1 MSIHPKHFLAGI
13 VSPTTSALA
22 LAIALGSAVAAA
34 AAAGQLPR
42 NWPLAPSE
50 LERRFASGDFVILEV
65 KGAGGG
71 VTGAYRL
78 LIEYS
83 DGKQFKVKWK
93 SVPAKSAD
101 GWNNSPRKE
110 LASYEVQRW
119 LVDEND
125 FLVPTSLPV
134 CIPLERY
141 APIDPKA
148 KPTLPG
154 TTCVLGVLTTWLEDV
169 TAPEKLEDKKRL
181 REDEA
186 FARYMADFNLLAY
199 LIDHR
204 DGRRGNVLLSSDAA
218 DPRVFAVDNGI
229 AFGPFPWN
237 FLVRNWN
244 DIRVPWLRRDTVE
257 RLRRV
262 DENTIERLGVIAELA
277 ADEAGVL
284 RPVQPGP
291 NLDDDEGVRIRKG
304 RIQFGLTEDEID
316 DLEDRIEDLLK
327 EVDSGKIALR

>member
-1 MSIHPKHFLAGI
+1 MSIPPKRILTRI
-13 VSPTTSALA
+13 VSPGTAAVAVVLA
-22 LAIALGSAVAAA
+22 LGGAVAAA

-42 NWPLAPSE
+42 NWPQAPSE
-50 LERRFASGDFVILEV
+50 LERRFASGDFLIREV

-71 VTGAYRL
+71 VTGASRL
-78 LIEYS
+78 LIEYP

-125 FLVPTSLPV
+125 FLVPTSVPV
-134 CIPLERY
+134 CIPLDRY
-141 APIDPKA
+141 APVDAKA
-148 KPTLPG
+148 KATLPG
-154 TTCVLGVLTTWLEDV
+154 TSCVLGILTTWLEDV

-181 REDEA
+181 REDET

-204 DGRRGNVLLSSDAA
+204 DGRRGNVLLSSDPS

-244 DIRVPWLRRDTVE
+244 DIRVPWLRNETVE

-262 DENTIERLGVIAELA
+262 DEDALERLGIVAELA

-284 RPVQPGP
+284 RPVPPGP
-291 NLDDDEGVRIRKG
+291 NLDEDEGARIRPG

-316 DLEDRIEDLLK
+316 DLEDRIEDLLEK
-327 EVDSGKIALR
+327 IDSGKIAVR